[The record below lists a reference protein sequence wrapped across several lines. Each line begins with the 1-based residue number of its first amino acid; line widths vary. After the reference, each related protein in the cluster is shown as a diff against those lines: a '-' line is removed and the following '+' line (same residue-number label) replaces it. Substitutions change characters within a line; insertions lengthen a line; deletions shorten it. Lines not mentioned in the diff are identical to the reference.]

1 MHNLIHEKPLFQEK
15 LEQYCYIQDI
25 HTYYD
30 FENNNT
36 KYIIIQNLY

>member
-1 MHNLIHEKPLFQEK
+1 MHNLIHGKQVFHEQ

-30 FENNNT
+30 FENSNT
-36 KYIIIQNLY
+36 KNIIIQNLY